1 MERSFILGEI
11 SPQINKIQVVSL
23 TRPPTFFSFPFHISH
38 DDQRD
43 PNCWRK
49 ASILLLQHLSPFTR
63 TRFLTLTSYLLSSSS
78 VTLSPPLPL
87 TPYPPIPILLPS
99 STILAFS
106 SPTRACYP
114 PLLLSSPGTPLPTPC
129 LTPSPSPTNTQPL
142 TIGQ

>member
-63 TRFLTLTSYLLSSSS
+63 TRFLALNSYLPTFLFPHPFPSPLTLLFPSSSPR
-78 VTLSPPLPL
+78 PPSSLFPHQL
-87 TPYPPIPILLPS
+87 VPAILPS
-99 STILAFS
+99 SS
-106 SPTRACYP
+106 
-114 PLLLSSPGTPLPTPC
+114 PLLAPHSRLPA
-129 LTPSPSPTNTQPL
+129 
-142 TIGQ
+142 